1 MEEKY
6 KSRKFILAL
15 VLIAVVIVLKWFE
28 KLDNNNFANLLVAFF
43 AVYCGSNV
51 ASKFTQNHQK
61 TDEREKEREKEKR
74 EE

>member
-51 ASKFTQNHQK
+51 ASKFTQNGHRCK
-61 TDEREKEREKEKR
+61 GEEREKEK
-74 EE
+74 EEN